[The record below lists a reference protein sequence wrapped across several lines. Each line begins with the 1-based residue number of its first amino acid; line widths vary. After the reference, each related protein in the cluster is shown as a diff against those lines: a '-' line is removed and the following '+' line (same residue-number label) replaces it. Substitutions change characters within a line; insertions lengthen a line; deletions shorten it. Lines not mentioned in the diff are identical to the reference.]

1 MDAVVR
7 ALVMYAFLL
16 LIFRIAGKRSLARLT
31 TFDFLLLLIL
41 SETTQQAMVGEDRS
55 MTNAF
60 LLIGTLVGIDIAL
73 ARIKRS
79 FPSTERWLEGL
90 PVVIVE
96 NGRPRREWM
105 DRLGVDED
113 DVITEARKLHGLE
126 RMEQIKYAVLERS
139 GGISIIPR
147 RDLLGA
153 EVTKALATD

>member
-1 MDAVVR
+1 VDAVTR

-16 LIFRIAGKRSLARLT
+16 LIFRVAGNRSLAQLT

-73 ARIKRS
+73 ALIKRR

-96 NGRPRREWM
+96 NGKPRREWM

-147 RDLLGA
+147 RDLIQA
-153 EVTKALATD
+153 EIAAPGS